1 MRTGGRATLLAL
13 AVSAVAII
21 SIAVPVR
28 AGESEVARL
37 FELTNLTRARHG
49 LPELVADA
57 RLSQIAAGHSVR
69 MQAAGTIFHD
79 DRLASRLRGVPW
91 TTADE
96 NVGVGPTVE
105 RVHEELLAS
114 RVHRDNILGSSD
126 RVGMATTRSGAEV
139 YVVQI
144 FVAAPDSPSA
154 LSGGRIRPIGTVR
167 AEDGTLVPCWFYGHL
182 RCPD

>member
-13 AVSAVAII
+13 AAWTIAI
-21 SIAVPVR
+21 SVAVPAR
-28 AGESEVARL
+28 AGQSEVARL
-37 FELTNLTRARHG
+37 LELTNLTRAQHG
-49 LPELVADA
+49 LAELVADA
-57 RLSQIAAGHSVR
+57 RLSRVAAAHSER
-69 MQAAGTIFHD
+69 MQDAGTIFHD
-79 DRLASRLRGVPW
+79 DRLASRLRGLPW

-114 RVHRDNILGSSD
+114 RTHRDNILGSSD
-126 RVGMATTRSGAEV
+126 RVGMATTRSGGEV

-144 FVAAPDSPSA
+144 FVATPRSPSA
-154 LSGGRIRPIGTVR
+154 LSGGRVRPIGTVR
-167 AEDGTLVPCWFYGHL
+167 AEDGTLVPCWYYGHL